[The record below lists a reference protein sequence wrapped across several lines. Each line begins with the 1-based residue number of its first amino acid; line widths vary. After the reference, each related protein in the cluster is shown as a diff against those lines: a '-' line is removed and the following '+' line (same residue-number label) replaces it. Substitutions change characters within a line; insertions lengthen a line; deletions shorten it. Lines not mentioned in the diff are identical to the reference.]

1 VKVNHPSLE
10 LLPMTLID
18 THAHI
23 SYEDYS
29 DKIEDIIQRAVD
41 QGVEKI
47 ISIGIDLNSSEKCIN
62 LAEQYPLVYVACG
75 YHPHEAN
82 KAPKRYLY
90 ELELFSSHPKV
101 VAIGE
106 IGLDYHYNFSDPK
119 VQKKIYIE
127 QLEMA
132 KALDLPAVVHC
143 RKSDEDVLAGIRE
156 SSLECGVIHC
166 FASNLEFANLIL
178 ETGFHISFTGMITF
192 VKELEEVVREVPLE
206 KMMVE
211 TDSPYLAPKPYRGK
225 QNEPAWVIHVAEKI
239 AELKELSLEEVAEST
254 TQTAYRLFDKLD
266 NYS

>member
-1 VKVNHPSLE
+1 
-10 LLPMTLID
+10 MTLID

-23 SYEDYS
+23 SYDDYS
-29 DKIEDIIQRAVD
+29 DKIGDIIQRAVD
-41 QGVEKI
+41 KGVKRI
-47 ISIGIDLNSSEKCIN
+47 ISIAVDLESSEKCIN
-62 LAEQYPLVYVACG
+62 LAEQYPSIYAACG
-75 YHPHEAN
+75 YHPHEAG

-90 ELELFSSHPKV
+90 ELEHFYSHPKV

-119 VQKKIYIE
+119 AQQKIYLE

-132 KALDLPAVVHC
+132 HSLNLPVVVHC
-143 RKSDEDVLAGIRE
+143 RKSDKDVLSGIQE
-156 SSLECGVIHC
+156 SNHGSGVIHC
-166 FASNLEFANLIL
+166 FGSNLEFANAIL

-211 TDSPYLAPKPYRGK
+211 TDSPYLSPKPHRGK

-239 AELKELSLEEVAEST
+239 AKLKDISVEEVAEST
-254 TQTAYRLFDKLD
+254 TKTACKLFEKLD
-266 NYS
+266 TNS